1 MSEKS
6 VRARG
11 SNEAMNLRTFYECR
25 DALLV
30 FEGLSLLDQVHL
42 ILQDDEVL
50 ELHDLHSRQVLRCLR
65 LWTRFV
71 RRDEKKRGVH
81 DRRAVQHG
89 SHQNVVPGAVDERDV
104 ADELHSVS
112 AARSL
117 ARRVVLLV

>member
-1 MSEKS
+1 
-6 VRARG
+6 
-11 SNEAMNLRTFYECR
+11 MNVHTFHECR

-50 ELHDLHSRQVLRCLR
+50 ELHDLHGRQVLRCLR

-71 RRDEKKRGVH
+71 RRDEKKRGIH

-89 SHQNVVPGAVDERDV
+89 SHQNVVPGAIDERDV

-117 ARRVVLLV
+117 ARRAVFLV